1 MSLTSIEQTIYKKL
15 KAQPSQI
22 LGDPELRSAL
32 QGTPKEEIANGIN
45 GLSRKGLILIKKSG
59 TRLLYQAVSK
69 EEAKRTGTFEH
80 DEGLVYGYIKDAGNM
95 GAWAR
100 TLKTATNL
108 PQTSFLKAIKG
119 LEQKMAIKL
128 VKSVKFPTRRI
139 YMLANM
145 TPSVELTGG
154 PWYSDGGLDQ
164 QFIDGLLGIC
174 LIHVTRQASS
184 LVKPVVG
191 HTFPRK
197 TPKHDVIS
205 DVAYVSNPVHPPSH
219 TKRLPSPKD
228 ILDFITASKVATT
241 TLAVEHVIQLMN
253 VLVYNGEVEI
263 LKPLAGTRHD
273 EGWNSDLEGD
283 GGGMSLKEW
292 EDEADARKNKQKKDQ
307 DKDKSKS
314 GPRKRARS
322 GSDSDETD
330 KKGKSKSR
338 SKSRA
343 TTTTASDSEADLTA
357 SASDKDSTSE
367 SDNDSSGD
375 EKARAKKRQKK
386 EKEKELKKK
395 KRAREKEKEK
405 RKRRK
410 EKERKAKE
418 KKKERERRKKKEEK
432 EKRRREREK
441 SEKKHSKARTAGI
454 DSDSDALMEI
464 GDRKKKRSSSKK
476 RRDSSSDSDSSSSS
490 SSGSSSMSDS
500 SFLSSSASS
509 SSGDS
514 DSDSDSGKKKSKSKA
529 NGKKPDTT
537 TDFAADNVAQHSMFD
552 FEHDI
557 YNDADVVYRAVH
569 PPPAD
574 AIWRVSEAPCVECPV
589 HTFCS
594 ETGPVNPAGCVYYN
608 EWLGWDYV

>member
-15 KAQPSQI
+15 KAQASQAN
-22 LGDPELRSAL
+22 PELRSAL

-139 YMLANM
+139 YMLSNL

-164 QFIDGLLGIC
+164 SFIDGLLGAC
-174 LIHVTRQASS
+174 LMHVKKQ
-184 LVKPVVG
+184 
-191 HTFPRK
+191 TFPRK
-197 TPKHDVIS
+197 QPKHELIS
-205 DVAYVSNPVHPPSH
+205 DVAYVSNPVHGPSH
-219 TKRLPSPKD
+219 TKRLPSPND

-263 LKPLAGTRHD
+263 LKPLSGTRHD

-283 GGGMSLKEW
+283 GGGMGLKEW
-292 EDEADARKNKQKKDQ
+292 KDEVDTRKNKQKREK

-322 GSDSDETD
+322 GSESDDTD

-343 TTTTASDSEADLTA
+343 TTTTASDSDADMTA
-357 SASDKDSTSE
+357 SASDKDSSSE

-375 EKARAKKRQKK
+375 EKARAKKRQRK

-405 RKRRK
+405 RRRRK

-432 EKRRREREK
+432 EKKRREREK
-441 SEKKHSKARTAGI
+441 SEKKRSKSRTAGS
-454 DSDSDALMEI
+454 DSDSDVLMEI

-476 RRDSSSDSDSSSSS
+476 RRGSSSDSDSSSISS
-490 SSGSSSMSDS
+490 SDSSSMSES
-500 SFLSSSASS
+500 SFVSSSASS
-509 SSGDS
+509 SSGLS
-514 DSDSDSGKKKSKSKA
+514 DSDSDSGKKKLKSKA
-529 NGKKPDTT
+529 NGKKPETT
-537 TDFAADNVAQHSMFD
+537 IDFAADNVAQHSMFD

-574 AIWRVSEAPCVECPV
+574 AVWRVSDAPCVECPV

-594 ETGPVNPAGCVYYN
+594 ETGPVNPSGCVYYN

>member
-15 KAQPSQI
+15 KANASQI

-59 TRLLYQAVSK
+59 ARLLYQAVSK

-139 YMLANM
+139 YMLSNL

-164 QFIDGLLGIC
+164 AFIDTLLTIC
-174 LIHVTRQASS
+174 LTY
-184 LVKPVVG
+184 VKKQ
-191 HTFPRK
+191 TFPRK
-197 TPKHDVIS
+197 QPKHELIS
-205 DVAYVSNPVHPPSH
+205 DIAYAPNPVYGPSH
-219 TKRLPSPKD
+219 TKRLPSPRD
-228 ILDFITASKVATT
+228 VLDFIVSSEVTQQ
-241 TLAVEHVIQLMN
+241 TLAVEHVMQLMN

-263 LKPLAGTRHD
+263 LKPLTGTRHD

-283 GGGMSLKEW
+283 GGGMGLKEW
-292 EDEADARKNKQKKDQ
+292 KDEVDARKNKQKKEKE
-307 DKDKSKS
+307 KDKSKNGS
-314 GPRKRARS
+314 KKRPRS
-322 GSDSDETD
+322 ESDSDETD
-330 KKGKSKSR
+330 RKGKSKSR

-343 TTTTASDSEADLTA
+343 TTTTGSDSEADVTG
-357 SASDKDSTSE
+357 SASDKDSSSE
-367 SDNDSSGD
+367 SDGGSSD
-375 EKARAKKRQKK
+375 EEKARAKKRQKK
-386 EKEKELKKK
+386 EKEKEQKKK

-405 RKRRK
+405 RRRRK

-418 KKKERERRKKKEEK
+418 KKKERERRKKEEEK
-432 EKRRREREK
+432 EKRRRAREK
-441 SEKKHSKARTAGI
+441 AEKKRSKSRTA
-454 DSDSDALMEI
+454 DSDSDSDTLMTI
-464 GDRKKKRSSSKK
+464 DDRKKKRSSSKK

-490 SSGSSSMSDS
+490 SSGISSMSES
-500 SFLSSSASS
+500 SFLSSSASFS
-509 SSGDS
+509 SSDS
-514 DSDSDSGKKKSKSKA
+514 DSDSDSDASRRKKKSKAKA
-529 NGKKPDTT
+529 NGKKTDTA
-537 TDFAADNVAQHSMFD
+537 DQGPAAEHANPHSMFD
-552 FEHDI
+552 FDHDI
-557 YNDADVVYRAVH
+557 YHDTDVVYRAVH
-569 PPPAD
+569 PPPPDVA
-574 AIWRVSEAPCVECPV
+574 WRISDAPCVECPV

-594 ETGPVNPAGCVYYN
+594 ETGPVNPAGCVYFD
-608 EWLGWDYV
+608 EWLAWDYV